1 MNARWRALH
10 LHVRADVA
18 VGSADNAGHF
28 VLVLLAATVVRGWG
42 GRVLSCG
49 IWVCLRGRRPS
60 RNLPDDASKALEG
73 ESSSGP
79 FAARLARSIECTKSG
94 IDSALVRLGA
104 KFVSAGYSVRRGRV
118 VDGSI
123 LTMSS

>member
-1 MNARWRALH
+1 MNAGWRALH
-10 LHVRADVA
+10 LYVRADVA
-18 VGSADNAGHF
+18 VGSANNAGHF
-28 VLVLLAATVVRGWG
+28 FLVLLAATVVRGWS

-49 IWVCLRGRRPS
+49 IGVCLGGRRPS
-60 RNLPDDASKALEG
+60 RNLPDDASEALEG

-79 FAARLARSIECTKSG
+79 LAARLARSIECTKSS
-94 IDSALVRLGA
+94 IDGALVRLGA
-104 KFVSAGYSVRRGRV
+104 EFMSAGCSVRRGRV